1 MLDAR
6 HNSPNGADHSAP
18 PAFSR
23 EAADRQQRLKI
34 RRWLAAPRAQFEMRC
49 CDTESLLSHLAGLA
63 EGLRGLWLGVTNIRT
78 HADRAAAIAGAR
90 SVMLEIEHYLEQVT
104 AEIDRTEQA
113 SAKLHGS
120 NRGRRRMR
128 RR

>member
-1 MLDAR
+1 MLDPR
-6 HNSPNGADHSAP
+6 HNSTNGADHSAP
-18 PAFSR
+18 PAFNL
-23 EAADRQQRLKI
+23 EAADRQRQLKA

-49 CDTESLLSHLAGLA
+49 VDTESLLAHLAGLA
-63 EGLRGLWLGVTNIRT
+63 EGLRGLWLGLTNIRT
-78 HADRAAAIAGAR
+78 HEDRAAAIAGAR

-104 AEIDRTEQA
+104 AELDRTEQA

-120 NRGRRRMR
+120 NRVRRRMR